1 MSISINRYVD
11 ITSGVVGAQ
20 LTGARSLCALRFTTD
35 PKVPAGSVVTFTDEI
50 AKDAAA
56 LFGSSSPD
64 AEYAAQYA
72 AYISPPPAS
81 KADTLR
87 FAAYVNAD
95 REPRIFGAK
104 IAPVLASF
112 TAVTAGTLPLTLG
125 EVSVSLSGLNFST
138 ALTLADVA
146 SILQVA
152 VRAADLAPVWAT
164 ATVSYDAVST
174 SFNLVGGSAGV
185 APVALGVAIAGDVGT
200 LFGWRAALTIMSP
213 GAAAQEPVEA
223 LQVAEQ
229 VTDSFGTFSYAPAGA
244 ITLDEAEAVAV
255 YNAGLNVKYQFYY
268 VVSLATAAE
277 AYTRLAAYAST
288 GLILNRLTDQYKE
301 SLPAAVGAAIDYDRT
316 NAVVNVMYRQGP
328 FPNDA
333 DDNNDVFDN
342 TTANGL
348 DANRVNYYGTTSN
361 AGQKLSF
368 FQRGYLLG
376 GATAPLDMNVHFNE
390 QWLKS
395 ALQSDFISGQIAL
408 AQIGANDQGRGII
421 FGLLQGRIEQS
432 KRNGVISIGKT
443 LTTLQQI
450 AVTQLTG
457 DVDAWRDV
465 QSNGY
470 WADVVIV
477 PYIGPSETTE
487 YKAVYTLVYSKNDVV
502 RKIEGSHN
510 LV

>member
-1 MSISINRYVD
+1 MSISINRYVE

-35 PKVPAGSVVTFTDEI
+35 PKIPAGSVVTFTDEI

-81 KADTLR
+81 KADMLR
-87 FAAYVNAD
+87 FAAWVDAD
-95 REPRIFGAK
+95 RAPRIFGGK
-104 IAPVLASF
+104 IAASLADF
-112 TAVTAGTLPLTLG
+112 TAVTAGTLPLTIGAVTVPLA
-125 EVSVSLSGLNFST
+125 GLNFST
-138 ALTLADVA
+138 ATTMADVA

-152 VRAADLAPVWAT
+152 IRAGSANAFWAT
-164 ATVSYDAVST
+164 ATVTYDAVAT
-174 SFNLVGGSAGV
+174 SFNLVGGSVGV
-185 APVALGVAIAGDVGT
+185 APVSLGTAIAGDVGT
-200 LFGWRAALTIMSP
+200 LFGWRASLTIMSP
-213 GAAAQEPVEA
+213 GAAEQEPVDA
-223 LQVAEQ
+223 LRAAEQ
-229 VTDSFGTFSYAPAGA
+229 ITDSFGSFSFASA
-244 ITLDEAEAVAV
+244 IGLAAAVGVAV

-268 VVSLATAAE
+268 QTSIANAATDFAALG
-277 AYTRLAAYAST
+277 AFAST
-288 GLILNRLTDQYKE
+288 GLILNRLPNQYKE

-457 DVDAWRDV
+457 DTDAWRDV

>member
-1 MSISINRYVD
+1 MPISINRYVP

-20 LTGARSLCALRFTTD
+20 TVPERSRVCLRFTTD
-35 PKVPAGSVVTFTDEI
+35 PKIPAGSVVTLTDEI
-50 AKDAAA
+50 ASLAAS
-56 LFGSSSPD
+56 LFGVSSPD
-64 AEYAAQYA
+64 AEFAAQYA
-72 AYISPPPAS
+72 AYVSPPPAS
-81 KADTLR
+81 KASMLR
-87 FAAYVNAD
+87 FAAYVNVD
-95 REPRIFGAK
+95 RAPRVYGGK
-104 IAPVLASF
+104 VQPVLANF

-125 EVSVSLSGLNFST
+125 EVTVNLTGINWST

-146 SILQVA
+146 SQLQTII
-152 VRAADLAPVWAT
+152 RAADVSPVWAT
-164 ATVSYDAVST
+164 ATVTYDAVAT
-174 SFNLVGGSAGV
+174 AFNLVGGAAGA
-185 APVALGVAIAGDVGT
+185 APVSLGEAVVGDVGT
-200 LFGWRAALTIMSP
+200 LLGWRAALTIFSP

-229 VTDSFGTFSYAPAGA
+229 VTDSFGSFSYAPAGSV
-244 ITLDEAEAVAV
+244 TLDQAEAVSL

-268 VVSLATAAE
+268 QVTAGTAAQ
-277 AYTRLAAYAST
+277 AYAQLSQYAST
-288 GLILNRLTDQYKE
+288 GLILNGLPGEYKE
-301 SLPAAVGAAIDYDRT
+301 SLPAAIGAAIDYNRT
-316 NAVVNVMYRQGP
+316 NCVVNVMYRQSSA
-328 FPNDA
+328 FA
-333 DDNNDVFDN
+333 DENDVSDDI
-342 TTANGL
+342 TANAMDL
-348 DANRVNYYGTTSN
+348 LRVNYYGTTSN
-361 AGQKLSF
+361 AGQKLAF

-395 ALQSDFISGQIAL
+395 ALQADFLSGQLAL
-408 AQIGANDQGRGII
+408 SQIGANDQGRGTVL
-421 FGLLQGRIEQS
+421 GLLLGRVIQA

-457 DVDAWRDV
+457 DTDAWRDV
-465 QSNGY
+465 QTDGY

-477 PYIGPSETTE
+477 PYTGPSNVTE